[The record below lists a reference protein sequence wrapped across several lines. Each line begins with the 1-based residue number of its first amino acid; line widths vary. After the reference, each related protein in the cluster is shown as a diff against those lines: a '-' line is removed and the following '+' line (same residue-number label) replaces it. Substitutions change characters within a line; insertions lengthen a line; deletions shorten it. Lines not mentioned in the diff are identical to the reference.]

1 MTDYK
6 LLDYCCFYCGLETRV
21 RVTLPVFLCSDGRH
35 EVFHMQR
42 ELLKERTRC
51 RALEDE
57 LGNPLNVHRWRK
69 LEVGACIGLLQKQLY
84 KYGSLPK

>member
-6 LLDYCCFYCGLETRV
+6 LVGYCCFYYSLKTIARV
-21 RVTLPVFLCSDGRH
+21 SLPVCFCSDGRQ

-57 LGNPLNVHRWRK
+57 LKNPMNVHHWRK
-69 LEVGACIGLLQKQLY
+69 ISV
-84 KYGSLPK
+84 